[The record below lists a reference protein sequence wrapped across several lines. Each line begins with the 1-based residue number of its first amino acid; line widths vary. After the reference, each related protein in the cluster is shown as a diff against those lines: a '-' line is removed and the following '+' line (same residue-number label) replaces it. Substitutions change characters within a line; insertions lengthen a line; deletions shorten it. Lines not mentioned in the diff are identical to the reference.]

1 MSAGV
6 TQSVVV
12 HGHFYQPPRAN
23 PWTGVVDREP
33 SAAPFHDW
41 NQRIESECYAPMA
54 GARVLGADGSVAHR
68 DNLYAAMS
76 FDIGPTLFEWMERS
90 APATYAAILDADR
103 ISVARLGHGNAIAM
117 PYHHT
122 ILPLASRRDKVTEVK
137 WGIADF
143 RRRFAREP
151 EGMWL
156 PETAC
161 DDQTLEVL
169 AEAGILFTVLAPHQV
184 EARNPSGLP
193 LSFRAGKGRTIALC
207 VYDGETSGGIAFG
220 PLLTDGAL
228 LARRLA
234 PGAGG
239 AGGASDDNEAKDV
252 ALTAAVVDG
261 ETFGHHHHF
270 GEMALARALRIV
282 GEGNGVRIENFAS
295 FLARN
300 PPTDDA
306 ILVSPS
312 SWSCSH
318 GVERW
323 RSECGCRM
331 TPGDGTSQAWRGS
344 LRDALDWLAR
354 ELHEIFAREGCEL
367 YSADPWQVR
376 DSYAE
381 AVGSTATAARAFVAG
396 FTRPP
401 ADHARVE
408 RAAELLEIERG
419 SLRMF
424 TSCAWFFD
432 DLARIETIQV
442 LRYAAFAIE
451 LSGDSARL
459 EAGLLARIGEAM
471 SNDPAE
477 GNGRDIWRTKVKPR
491 HPAAS
496 GKA

>member
-41 NQRIESECYAPMA
+41 NQRIDSECYAPMA
-54 GARVLGADGSVAHR
+54 SARVLGADGSIAHR

-76 FDIGPTLFEWMERS
+76 FNIGPTLFEWMEES

-103 ISVARLGHGNAIAM
+103 NSAALLGHGNAIAM

-122 ILPLASRRDKVTEVK
+122 ILPLASRRDKVTEVR
-137 WGIADF
+137 WGIAEF
-143 RRRFAREP
+143 QRRFAREP

-161 DDQTLEVL
+161 DEETLEVL

-184 EARNPSGLP
+184 EKPTANGLP
-193 LSFRAGKGRTIALC
+193 LNFRAGGGRTIALC
-207 VYDGETSGGIAFG
+207 VYDGELSGGIAFG
-220 PLLTDGAL
+220 PLLKDGAL
-228 LARRLA
+228 LASRLSPA
-234 PGAGG
+234 AGG
-239 AGGASDDNEAKDV
+239 GNEMEPGDV
-252 ALTAAVVDG
+252 ELSAAVVDG

-270 GEMALARALRIV
+270 GEMALARALRII
-282 GEGNGVRIENFAS
+282 GESDSVTIENFAS

-306 ILVSPS
+306 SLVSPS

-318 GVERW
+318 GIERW

-331 TPGDGTSQAWRGS
+331 TPGGGSSQAWRGS
-344 LRDALDWLAR
+344 LRDGLDWLAG
-354 ELHEIFAREGCEL
+354 ELHEIFAREGSEL
-367 YSADPWQVR
+367 YTVDPWRMR
-376 DSYAE
+376 DNYAE
-381 AVGSTATAARAFVAG
+381 AVGYSAAAGQAFVAG
-396 FTRPP
+396 FIKPT
-401 ADHARVE
+401 ADNIQIARAV
-408 RAAELLEIERG
+408 ELLEIERG
-419 SLRMF
+419 ALRMF

-442 LRYAAFAIE
+442 LRYAAYAIE
-451 LSGDSARL
+451 MSGDSARL
-459 EAGLLARIGEAM
+459 EAGLLERIGDAT